1 MTEWKRTRRLTG
13 TFLLAAC
20 CASAF
25 AAAAAAVTDTGL
37 ESSLLQALHLKKG
50 TTQRVGTSGKA
61 IQAYMREGYIGK
73 RPDQRADYTDYY
85 LLKKPA
91 SFMGHELVLIEEEYI
106 TQYIG
111 CCVSPGAGVTVKVH
125 GSTQKLQAFARA
137 QRCTLTDPVD
147 IRRALNDVA
156 IKTRLPKGH
165 YASLSCRERD
175 AGRDESDQ

>member
-1 MTEWKRTRRLTG
+1 MPVYRTRRLLG
-13 TFLLAAC
+13 ALLLAAS
-20 CASAF
+20 CASAHGDP
-25 AAAAAAVTDTGL
+25 VLEKGL
-37 ESSLLQALHLKKG
+37 THALHLKQG
-50 TTQRVGTSGKA
+50 TTARVGTSGKA

-73 RPDQRADYTDYY
+73 HPNQRADYTDYY

-111 CCVSPGAGVTVKVH
+111 CCVSPGAGVTVKVR

-147 IRRALNDVA
+147 IGQLLNEVA

-175 AGRDESDQ
+175 AEREES

>member
-1 MTEWKRTRRLTG
+1 MLEWRRTRRLIG
-13 TFLLAAC
+13 SFLLAAS
-20 CASAF
+20 CASAH
-25 AAAAAAVTDTGL
+25 AAADPGLETGL
-37 ESSLLQALHLKKG
+37 LHALHLKKG
-50 TTQRVGTSGKA
+50 TTERVGTSGKA
-61 IQAYMREGYIGK
+61 IAAYMREGYIGK
-73 RPDQRADYTDYY
+73 HPDQRADYTDYY

-111 CCVSPGAGVTVKVH
+111 CCVSPGAGVTVKVR
-125 GSTQKLQAFARA
+125 GNTQKLQAFASA

-147 IRRALNDVA
+147 VQHALNDVA

-175 AGRDESDQ
+175 AERDEP

>member
-1 MTEWKRTRRLTG
+1 MPEYRTRRLLG
-13 TFLLAAC
+13 ALLLAAT
-20 CASAF
+20 CASAS
-25 AAAAAAVTDTGL
+25 AAAAVTDGELENGL
-37 ESSLLQALHLKKG
+37 INALHLKKG

-61 IQAYMREGYIGK
+61 IAAYMREGYVGK

-111 CCVSPGAGVTVKVH
+111 CCVSPGAGVTVKVR
-125 GSTQKLQAFARA
+125 GGTQKLQAFASA

-147 IRRALNDVA
+147 IRQNLREVA

-175 AGRDESDQ
+175 AEREEP

>member
-1 MTEWKRTRRLTG
+1 MQEITLMPACRTRRLLG
-13 TFLLAAC
+13 ALLLAAS
-20 CASAF
+20 CASAL
-25 AAAAAAVTDTGL
+25 AATDPGL
-37 ESSLLQALHLKKG
+37 EMGLLHALHLKKG
-50 TTQRVGTSGKA
+50 TTDRVGTSGKA
-61 IQAYMREGYIGK
+61 IQAYMREGFISQ
-73 RPDQRADYTDYY
+73 RPQQRFDYTDYY

-111 CCVSPGAGVTVKVH
+111 CCVSPGAGVTVKVR
-125 GSTQKLQAFARA
+125 GSTQKLQAFASA

-147 IRRALNDVA
+147 IRHALGEVA

-175 AGRDESDQ
+175 AQREEQ

>member
-1 MTEWKRTRRLTG
+1 MLEWRRTRRLIG
-13 TFLLAAC
+13 SFLLAAS
-20 CASAF
+20 CASAH
-25 AAAAAAVTDTGL
+25 AAADPGL
-37 ESSLLQALHLKKG
+37 ESGLIHALQLKKG
-50 TTQRVGTSGKA
+50 TTERVGTSGKA
-61 IQAYMREGYIGK
+61 IAAYMREGYIGK
-73 RPDQRADYTDYY
+73 HPDQRADYTDYY

-111 CCVSPGAGVTVKVH
+111 CCVSPGAGVTVKVR
-125 GSTQKLQAFARA
+125 GNTQKLQAFASA

-147 IRRALNDVA
+147 IRHALNEVA

-175 AGRDESDQ
+175 AERDEP